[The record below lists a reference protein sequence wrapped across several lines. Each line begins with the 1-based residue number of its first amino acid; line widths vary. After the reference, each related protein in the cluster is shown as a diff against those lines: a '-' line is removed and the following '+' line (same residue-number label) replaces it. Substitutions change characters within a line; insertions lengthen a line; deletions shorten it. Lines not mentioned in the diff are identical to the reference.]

1 MSGHSL
7 QLTVTG
13 EPSHVGPTG
22 MNRRHDS
29 LAAEPLGRATA
40 SWIENVPNA
49 RGNVPHI
56 TRLHCDVRYTSA
68 DAAIE
73 MEALLRASRY
83 P

>member
-1 MSGHSL
+1 
-7 QLTVTG
+7 
-13 EPSHVGPTG
+13 

-56 TRLHCDVRYTSA
+56 TRLHCDVRHTSA

-73 MEALLRASRY
+73 MEALLRLALSVIAVSFVWTLIHTVRLVRLRLI
-83 P
+83 

>member
-1 MSGHSL
+1 
-7 QLTVTG
+7 V
-13 EPSHVGPTG
+13 
-22 MNRRHDS
+22 
-29 LAAEPLGRATA
+29 LGSA
-40 SWIENVPNA
+40 V
-49 RGNVPHI
+49 VPHI